1 MTPVDEIKQKIDIVD
16 FIGSYLELKK
26 SGRNYKGLCPFHG
39 EKTPSFMVAPELQ
52 IFKCFG
58 CGEAGDLFNFH
69 QKIEGIE
76 FNQSLE
82 LLAERAGVKLENK
95 SYDPQQNLKKA
106 IFEINELTVN
116 YYHFIL
122 TQHKVG
128 KPALDY
134 LKNRRE
140 LTDETIKAFNLGYSP
155 DSWDSLYNF
164 LKKKKFT
171 DQEIFQAGVITK
183 SKRGNYIDKFRGRIM
198 FPLVGLNKKYLG
210 FTARIL
216 GEGQPKYLNSPESP
230 IFHKSSFLFG
240 LDKAK
245 VALKQ
250 DGVVFVEGSMD
261 VLMANQSGIQNVLAP
276 LGTSL
281 TVGQLKLLH
290 RYTSDVIFA
299 FDSDLAGDT
308 ASRRAIELAEAE
320 GLNVLVAMIPEEF
333 QDLDELLRKDKK
345 LAKQTLKEPI
355 PAYDYYLVSALKRN
369 NSRSPVGKKK
379 ITAELVPIFS
389 KLTDPVT
396 RDHYI
401 KKIADELDISESV
414 ISELLSNPNTEE
426 KKTTSVPLE
435 KPSSAFKNH
444 TSEEYVLALLLRAPL
459 DTAQTVLYKLGQKD
473 FTDEV
478 LLEIFN
484 YLKKYLLGRKRKFEI
499 QHFIKRFDE
508 DFKNIINNLYMWDL
522 QGIGSREDLLENE
535 LERVFELLKKRT
547 AKRELKELGAKIKRA
562 EMENNKKELL
572 ELTKEFQELSEKLL

>member
-1 MTPVDEIKQKIDIVD
+1 M
-16 FIGSYLELKK
+16 
-26 SGRNYKGLCPFHG
+26 
-39 EKTPSFMVAPELQ
+39 
-52 IFKCFG
+52 
-58 CGEAGDLFNFH
+58 
-69 QKIEGIE
+69 
-76 FNQSLE
+76 
-82 LLAERAGVKLENK
+82 
-95 SYDPQQNLKKA
+95 
-106 IFEINELTVN
+106 
-116 YYHFIL
+116 
-122 TQHKVG
+122 
-128 KPALDY
+128 DY